1 MKLFYIESMIFG
13 KVCYGFRRNSDG
25 IIDTIPD
32 KAIVEVINAVC
43 YNFLSICLLIS
54 YSKLRRYDYGFL

>member
-1 MKLFYIESMIFG
+1 MKLFYIESKIFG

-32 KAIVEVINAVC
+32 KAIVEVTD
-43 YNFLSICLLIS
+43 FLQQV
-54 YSKLRRYDYGFL
+54 KEV